1 MKVFTYDTEIVE
13 AILNGRNAEEFEEE
27 NPGIVYVESF
37 KDTDKMHVACVCA
50 LISGERLP
58 RIYDAMNLQ
67 QLQADMDAADV
78 IVSFNGDGFDSKV
91 LKANGIIVPAEKS
104 LDLLAEIK
112 RASGFRFSL
121 DAMAE
126 KNLSIRKTDNGALA
140 PIKWQQGRRAE
151 VINYC
156 LNDVLMTVLL
166 FGLAKKQGHLI
177 TPKGGKV
184 KLFNQSTAW
193 YDRVDLQPQP

>member
-1 MKVFTYDTEIVE
+1 MRVLTYDVEILR
-13 AILNGRNAEEFEEE
+13 AILNGVPPEQFEEE
-27 NPGIVYVESF
+27 CPGIEYVNTF
-37 KDTDKMHVACVCA
+37 QDFDRMGIACVCA
-50 LISGERLP
+50 AMSGERMP

-67 QLQADMDAADV
+67 QLQADIDAADV
-78 IVSFNGDGFDSKV
+78 IVSYNGDGFDSKV
-91 LKANGIIVPAEKS
+91 LKANGVIVPAEKS

-112 RASGFRFSL
+112 RTSGFRFSL

-126 KNLSIRKTDNGALA
+126 KNLGICKTGNGALA

-156 LNDVLMTVLL
+156 LNDVLMTYELYA
-166 FGLAKKQGHLI
+166 LAKKQGYLF

>member
-50 LISGERLP
+50 LISGERMP

-91 LKANGIIVPAEKS
+91 LKANGVIVPAEKS

-156 LNDVLMTVLL
+156 LNDARMTDDLYTLASKYGYL
-166 FGLAKKQGHLI
+166 F
-177 TPKGGKV
+177 TPKGGRVSLSFERKERR
-184 KLFNQSTAW
+184 LF
-193 YDRVDLQPQP
+193 

>member
-1 MKVFTYDTEIVE
+1 MKSFTYDIEIVE

-50 LISGERLP
+50 LISGERMP

-67 QLQADMDAADV
+67 QLQADIDAADV

-91 LKANGIIVPAEKS
+91 LKANGVIVPAEKS

-121 DAMAE
+121 DAMCE
-126 KNLSIRKTDNGALA
+126 KNVPGFRKTGNGALA

-156 LNDVLMTVLL
+156 LNDALMTYELYA
-166 FGLAKKQGHLI
+166 LAKKQGHLI
-177 TPKGGKV
+177 TPKSARVMLSFEPKEQR
-184 KLFNQSTAW
+184 LF
-193 YDRVDLQPQP
+193 